1 MKKICE
7 LSLERNLNP
16 VCRVREKLHCK
27 IVLRKEKKKTKNALK
42 SVFKESEKKKK
53 KCYL

>member
-1 MKKICE
+1 MKKICK

-27 IVLRKEKKKTKNALK
+27 IVFRKEKKEAPPKRKRNLTKRK
-42 SVFKESEKKKK
+42 VH
-53 KCYL
+53 